1 MQEIWKDIKG
11 YEGWYK
17 ISNLGRVKSLKKWCG
32 NKYSIKWIKEE
43 NILSPTDNG
52 NGYLIIGLRKDTK
65 KKNFY
70 IHRLVAEH
78 FIENNLNKEEVN
90 HIDFNKRNN
99 IVSNLEWCDRKE
111 NVEHS
116 RINMFK
122 QHNTK
127 TGRTGEKYILYRN
140 NRYRVVVN
148 KYDRTFKTL
157 EEAITFRDS
166 VLSEVV

>member
-1 MQEIWKDIKG
+1 MKEIWKTIKD
-11 YEGWYK
+11 YEGLYE
-17 ISNLGRVKSLKKWCG
+17 ISNLGRIKSLKKWCG
-32 NKYSIKWIKEE
+32 NKYKAKWIEE
-43 NILSPTDNG
+43 ESILTPTNNG
-52 NGYLIIGLRKDTK
+52 TGYLIIGLRKDTHR
-65 KKNFY
+65 KNKY

-78 FIENNLNKEEVN
+78 FIENPHNYKEVN

-116 RINMFK
+116 RINMYK

-127 TGRTGEKYILYRN
+127 AGITGEKYILYRN

-148 KYDRTFKTL
+148 KYDKTFKTL
-157 EEAITFRDS
+157 EEAITFRNN

>member
-11 YEGWYK
+11 YKGWYK

-90 HIDFNKRNN
+90 HIDF
-99 IVSNLEWCDRKE
+99 
-111 NVEHS
+111 
-116 RINMFK
+116 
-122 QHNTK
+122 
-127 TGRTGEKYILYRN
+127 
-140 NRYRVVVN
+140 
-148 KYDRTFKTL
+148 
-157 EEAITFRDS
+157 ITFYIFPYFLHSTTPFLLHIIDVPIFS
-166 VLSEVV
+166 L

>member
-17 ISNLGRVKSLKKWCG
+17 VSNLGRVKSLKKWAG
-32 NKYSIKWIKEE
+32 NKYKAKWIEE
-43 NILSPTDNG
+43 ESILTPTNNG
-52 NGYLIIGLRKDTK
+52 TGYLFIGLRKDTQR
-65 KKNFY
+65 KNRY

-78 FIENNLNKEEVN
+78 FIENPHNYKEVN

-99 IVSNLEWCDRKE
+99 IVSNLEWCNRKE
-111 NVEHS
+111 NVGHS

-127 TGRTGEKYILYRN
+127 TGITGEKYIRYRN

-157 EEAITFRDS
+157 EEAITFRNS